1 MQEFAVIIPAYKPTQ
16 DLVPYVD
23 QLLQAG
29 VPQVVVVNDGS
40 PEDCQAIFDQVAERD
55 RVDVLTHLI
64 NRGKGTALKTA
75 FDFELKHG
83 QDYKGFVTADADGQ
97 HTVKD
102 VLNIGKALVDH
113 PDVSFVL
120 GKRDFDQDQ
129 VPFLSRLGNKTT
141 TRLFDWLFGY
151 WITDTQTGLRGIN
164 AKELLWLI
172 DLPGSKFEYEMN
184 MLIVMAK
191 RELPYLE
198 ETIETV
204 YEEDRT
210 THYHPFRDSWR
221 IAKVLIDGK
230 RSGEDE
236 LI

>member
-1 MQEFAVIIPAYKPTQ
+1 M
-16 DLVPYVD
+16 L
-23 QLLQAG
+23 
-29 VPQVVVVNDGS
+29 
-40 PEDCQAIFDQVAERD
+40 
-55 RVDVLTHLI
+55 
-64 NRGKGTALKTA
+64 
-75 FDFELKHG
+75 
-83 QDYKGFVTADADGQ
+83 
-97 HTVKD
+97 
-102 VLNIGKALVDH
+102 
-113 PDVSFVL
+113 
-120 GKRDFDQDQ
+120 
-129 VPFLSRLGNKTT
+129 
-141 TRLFDWLFGY
+141 
-151 WITDTQTGLRGIN
+151 
-164 AKELLWLI
+164 KELLWLI